1 MRRPV
6 LVLLLLVL
14 PVLAL
19 AASCGLR
26 SGVETGAG
34 SRSASTTAAGLTPPT
49 SAPALANPKANP
61 TFPPSSKAAGSTAGV
76 TTSKPPAPTTTR
88 VAPATTKAP
97 PPPTTTTT
105 VDKKAVLCAAAKIY
119 AVEDLPGLGQRILA
133 NPDGLLKAYDD
144 MVANAT
150 PELAAG
156 ITKLGPFTRV
166 VLAAVKA
173 SEIKTPVELTNWLAN
188 APSQDLEDWV
198 LASQTV
204 GPGLQALC
212 GTSPPA

>member
-6 LVLLLLVL
+6 LVVLVL
-14 PVLAL
+14 PVLAV

-49 SAPALANPKANP
+49 SAPALSSPKATP
-61 TFPPSSKAAGSTAGV
+61 TLPPSTKAAGANAGV

-97 PPPTTTTT
+97 PPPPTTAKV

-119 AVEDLPGLGQRILA
+119 AVDDLPGLGQRILA
-133 NPDGLLKAYDD
+133 DPDGLLKAYDD

-150 PELAAG
+150 PELADG

-173 SEIKTPVELTNWLAN
+173 GEIKTPVELTNWLAN

-204 GPGLQALC
+204 GPGLQTLC